1 MPKYSIV
8 GWLLPVVAL
17 VAGILGI
24 SAVWVAVATLSDR
37 PCSWLALLAALDMAM
52 LLKLTNAPAGRIR
65 VAAAVI
71 GTAAAVALSQWLV
84 VATQMGISL
93 GMGPLASSL
102 RLGPALAWQL
112 SKLNLVASD
121 WILLLASLLLAAI
134 LTQPAKP
141 KA

>member
-1 MPKYSIV
+1 
-8 GWLLPVVAL
+8 LLPVVAL